1 MSQRDASPRKG
12 EVDKYFLDPAQIRL
26 LRGLKQ
32 SATMIR
38 LGELADV
45 DVGIVTG
52 RNSFFTFTDAKAQ
65 ALGRTAFPGLSQ
77 RPTQRA
83 DL

>member
-1 MSQRDASPRKG
+1 
-12 EVDKYFLDPAQIRL
+12 
-26 LRGLKQ
+26 
-32 SATMIR
+32 MIR

-65 ALGRTAFPGLSQ
+65 ALDCERTAFPWSLAAPNSAG
-77 RPTQRA
+77 
-83 DL
+83 